1 MSDTLDAFLDDL
13 QDRVF
18 EDTLEN
24 MGEEV
29 YTRWRNPVHLA
40 KMDNPSSTAALT
52 GSCGDT
58 IIIHLAIEND
68 LVTKARFETTGCGSS
83 QVSGEV
89 ACEYAEGKTVEQA
102 GMLDG
107 KDVLETLGGLPEE
120 NEHCAYLAAET
131 LREAVR
137 KYLGKKGEYEKV
149 VKEEG

>member
-1 MSDTLDAFLDDL
+1 MSDPLDSFLADL
-13 QDRVF
+13 QNRVF
-18 EDTLEN
+18 EDTRES
-24 MGEEV
+24 MGEAV
-29 YTRWRNPVHLA
+29 YKRWRDPVHLA
-40 KMDNPSSTAALT
+40 KMDNPSSWAALT

-58 IIIHLAIEND
+58 ITIYLRIEND
-68 LVTKARFETTGCGSS
+68 VVTRARFETTGCGSS

-137 KYLGKKGEYEKV
+137 NYLEK
-149 VKEEG
+149 KEE

>member
-1 MSDTLDAFLDDL
+1 MSDNLDSFLDDL
-13 QDRVF
+13 QNRVF
-18 EDTLEN
+18 EDTREN

-29 YTRWRNPVHLA
+29 YKRWRNPVYLE
-40 KMDNPSSTAALT
+40 KMDDPSSWAALT

-58 IIIHLAIEND
+58 ITIYLRIEND
-68 LVTKARFETTGCGSS
+68 MVSKARFETTGCGSS

-89 ACEYAEGKTVEQA
+89 ACEYAQGKTVEQA

-137 KYLGKKGEYEKV
+137 KYLEKDGK
-149 VKEEG
+149 

>member
-13 QDRVF
+13 QNRVF
-18 EDTLEN
+18 EDTREN

-29 YTRWRNPVHLA
+29 YKRWRTPIRLE
-40 KMDNPSSTAALT
+40 KMNNPSATAALT

-58 IIIHLAIEND
+58 ITIYLDIEKD
-68 LVTKARFETTGCGSS
+68 VVKKARFETTGCGSS

-89 ACEYAEGKTVEQA
+89 ACEYAENKTVEQA

-131 LREAVR
+131 LREAVH
-137 KYLGKKGEYEKV
+137 KYLEKEKK
-149 VKEEG
+149 

>member
-1 MSDTLDAFLDDL
+1 MSNTLDSFLDDL
-13 QDRVF
+13 QNRVF

-29 YTRWRNPVHLA
+29 YKRWRNPVHL
-40 KMDNPSSTAALT
+40 KRMDSPSSWAALQ

-58 IIIHLAIEND
+58 LTVYLEIKD
-68 LVTKARFETTGCGSS
+68 DMVKKALFETTGCGSS

-89 ACEYAEGKTVEQA
+89 ACEYAEGKTVEEA
-102 GMLDG
+102 GLIDG
-107 KDVLETLGGLPEE
+107 KDVLEALGGLPEE

-137 KYLGKKGEYEKV
+137 KYLEGKNA
-149 VKEEG
+149 

>member
-1 MSDTLDAFLDDL
+1 MSDNLDSFLDDL
-13 QDRVF
+13 QNRVF
-18 EDTLEN
+18 EDTREN

-29 YTRWRNPVHLA
+29 YKRWRNPVYLE
-40 KMDNPSSTAALT
+40 KMDDPSSWAALT

-58 IIIHLAIEND
+58 ITIYLRIEND
-68 LVTKARFETTGCGSS
+68 VVSMARFETTGCGSS

-89 ACEYAEGKTVEQA
+89 ACEYAQGKTVEQA

-137 KYLGKKGEYEKV
+137 KYLEKGKG
-149 VKEEG
+149 

>member
-1 MSDTLDAFLDDL
+1 MSDPLDSFLADL
-13 QDRVF
+13 QNRVF
-18 EDTLEN
+18 EDTRES
-24 MGEEV
+24 MGEAV
-29 YTRWRNPVHLA
+29 YKRWRDPVHLA
-40 KMDNPSSTAALT
+40 KMDNPSSWAALT

-58 IIIHLAIEND
+58 ITIYLRIEND
-68 LVTKARFETTGCGSS
+68 VVTRSRFETTGCGSS

-137 KYLGKKGEYEKV
+137 NYLEKDGK
-149 VKEEG
+149 

>member
-1 MSDTLDAFLDDL
+1 MTDTLDAFLDDL
-13 QDRVF
+13 QERIY
-18 EDTLEN
+18 EDTRET
-24 MGEEV
+24 MGEAF
-29 YTRWRNPVHLA
+29 YQRWRHPVRCA
-40 KMDNPSSTAALT
+40 KLDHPSSSATLT

-58 IIIHLAIEND
+58 IIIYLLIEKD
-68 LVTKARFETTGCGSS
+68 RIITARFETTGCGSS

-107 KDVLETLGGLPEE
+107 KDVLDILGGLPEE

-137 KYLGKKGEYEKV
+137 AYLEKPKSQGEAA
-149 VKEEG
+149 GT

>member
-1 MSDTLDAFLDDL
+1 MDD
-13 QDRVF
+13 
-18 EDTLEN
+18 
-24 MGEEV
+24 
-29 YTRWRNPVHLA
+29 
-40 KMDNPSSTAALT
+40 PSSWAALT

-58 IIIHLAIEND
+58 ITIYLRIEND
-68 LVTKARFETTGCGSS
+68 VVSKARFETTGCGSS

-89 ACEYAEGKTVEQA
+89 ACEYAQGKTVEQA

-137 KYLGKKGEYEKV
+137 KYLEKEKG
-149 VKEEG
+149 

>member
-1 MSDTLDAFLDDL
+1 MSDNLDSFLDDL
-13 QDRVF
+13 QNRVF
-18 EDTLEN
+18 EDTREN

-29 YTRWRNPVHLA
+29 YKRWRNPVHLE
-40 KMDNPSSTAALT
+40 KMDDPSSWAALT

-58 IIIHLAIEND
+58 ITIYLRIEND
-68 LVTKARFETTGCGSS
+68 MVSKARFETTGCGSS

-89 ACEYAEGKTVEQA
+89 ACEYAQGKTVEQA

-137 KYLGKKGEYEKV
+137 KYLEKDGK
-149 VKEEG
+149 

>member
-1 MSDTLDAFLDDL
+1 MSDNLDSFLDDL
-13 QDRVF
+13 QNRVF
-18 EDTLEN
+18 EDTREN

-29 YTRWRNPVHLA
+29 YKRWRNPVYLE
-40 KMDNPSSTAALT
+40 KMDDPSSWAALT

-58 IIIHLAIEND
+58 ITIYLRIEND
-68 LVTKARFETTGCGSS
+68 VVSKARFETTGCGSS

-89 ACEYAEGKTVEQA
+89 ACEYAKGKTVEQA

-137 KYLGKKGEYEKV
+137 KYLEKDGK
-149 VKEEG
+149 